1 MRPAGEEQGF
11 LPAVIGDGRPLL
23 ALGALALLA
32 SGLFAWFLAVTD
44 QLLPHDLAWLSITPA
59 QLRAIADGRVIH
71 FMAHDRAAFGGT
83 LIAIAILYLWLGAC
97 PLPPGGPWG
106 GGVGARR

>member
-32 SGLFAWFLAVTD
+32 SGLFAWFLALTD
-44 QLLPHDLAWLSITPA
+44 PLLPHDLAWLTITPA
-59 QLRAIADGRVIH
+59 ELRAIAGGRLVH

-83 LIAIAILYLWLGAC
+83 LIAIGILYLWLVQF
-97 PLPPGGPWG
+97 PLAQG
-106 GGVGARR
+106 RR